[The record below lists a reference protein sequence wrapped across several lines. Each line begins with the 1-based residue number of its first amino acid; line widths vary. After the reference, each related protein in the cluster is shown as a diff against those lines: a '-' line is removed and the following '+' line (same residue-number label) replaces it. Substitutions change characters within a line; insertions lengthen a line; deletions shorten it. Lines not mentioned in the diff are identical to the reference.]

1 MRIALVSLLQAW
13 ENKEENFRSCR
24 DFVQKAKAFGSE
36 LVVFPEMTLT
46 AFSMNTTETAEDS
59 STSKTV
65 VLFSALAREFKVSI
79 VFGVVMRH
87 GDKCTNNAMLVDAGG
102 SVLGSYCKIHPFSLS
117 GEDRFFAGGD
127 EICIIRQECCTIG
140 MTICYDLRFPEL
152 YSALGKECDLIL
164 NIANWPTRR
173 IDHWDVLLRA
183 RAIENQLFM
192 IGVNRT
198 GTDSNGLEYVHSSMV
213 VEPNGVT
220 LQPVIAEPQID
231 IYDIDLSSRHQFRQS
246 FSTTQDRKVS
256 LYKKIL

>member
-65 VLFSALAREFKVSI
+65 VLFRELAREFRVSI
-79 VFGVVMRH
+79 VFGVVFRH
-87 GDKCTNNAMLVDAGG
+87 DDKSINNAVWVNEAGE
-102 SVLGSYCKIHPFSLS
+102 VLGNYSKIHPFSFS

-127 EICIIRQECCTIG
+127 EICAVSLEAYRFG

-152 YSALGKECDLIL
+152 YTALGKQCDLII
-164 NIANWPTRR
+164 NIANWPAKR
-173 IDHWDVLLRA
+173 IEHWNVLLKA

-192 IGVNRT
+192 VGVNRT
-198 GTDSNGLEYVHSSMV
+198 GMDDNGLEYVHSSMFV
-213 VEPNGVT
+213 DPNGVT
-220 LQPVIAEPQID
+220 LQPVISEPQID
-231 IYDIDLSSRHQFRQS
+231 IYDINLSSKHRLRQA

-256 LYKKIL
+256 LYKKII